1 MTRTYSTN
9 QKRTLFSLM
18 KKDTHGD
25 KGTETE
31 NACYHHECIYIQS
44 TSALVRHFFP
54 VLSVVVLFFFV
65 QEKHPDSVKTSDK

>member
-31 NACYHHECIYIQS
+31 NACYHHECICIQS